1 MLTMDSSKDKIDG
14 LNITPCAPPKVVP
27 KAAPPKKK

>member
-14 LNITPCAPPKVVP
+14 LNITPCAPPR
-27 KAAPPKKK
+27 APAPKKKGE